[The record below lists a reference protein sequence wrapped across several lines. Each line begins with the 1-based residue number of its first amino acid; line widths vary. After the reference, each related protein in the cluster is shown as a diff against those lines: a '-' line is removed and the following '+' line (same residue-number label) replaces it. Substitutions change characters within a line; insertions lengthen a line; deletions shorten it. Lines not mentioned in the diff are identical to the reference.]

1 MTEIQLQKI
10 VSQQNIKE
18 DGSSELD
25 MTEVDGKRVS
35 KWSLEAICF
44 GKKVPVNHRKEVLEF
59 SAAYVGKDSVFPT
72 ENGKPRVLTQYLNS
86 PYSFELRDEYLQ
98 GRNPKALPSVKATYY
113 HGKPATRRVLEH
125 FVRTTP
131 VVSRCD
137 NPRCLSRLVI
147 VPKREI
153 RERRKLP
160 TRHRIG
166 SP

>member
-18 DGSSELD
+18 DGTSELD

-35 KWSLEAICF
+35 KWSLEALYF
-44 GKKVPVNHRKEVLEF
+44 GRKVPEDHRRMVLKF
-59 SAAYVGKDSVFPT
+59 SSNYVGKDSVYPT
-72 ENGKPRVLTQYLNS
+72 ENGPPRILTQFLDA

-98 GRNPKALPSVKATYY
+98 GRNPKPLPSVKATYC

-137 NPRCLSRLVI
+137 NPRCLSRQLGPI
-147 VPKREI
+147 YI
-153 RERRKLP
+153 
-160 TRHRIG
+160 IIIM
-166 SP
+166 